1 MYILRVNQNINWQPR
16 KVKTVTHRL
25 LLIRVDTKGTCCNIM
40 ASRAWATEVES
51 ANVRLVK
58 VANKVFPKHSLY
70 IVDNSDVTLG
80 KVHRW

>member
-1 MYILRVNQNINWQPR
+1 
-16 KVKTVTHRL
+16 
-25 LLIRVDTKGTCCNIM
+25 M

-58 VANKVFPKHSLY
+58 VANKVFPKYFLY
-70 IVDNSDVTLG
+70 VVDNSDVTLG

>member
-1 MYILRVNQNINWQPR
+1 
-16 KVKTVTHRL
+16 
-25 LLIRVDTKGTCCNIM
+25 M

-58 VANKVFPKHSLY
+58 VANKVFPKYSLY

-80 KVHRW
+80 KVHRWYRIPEAGKSSEVKLIKSVGFG